1 MNTVPPVVDHAK
13 RTVIETIKAKSPFS
27 VLNIAAILAIL
38 IIGYFLYKKFNK
50 KFNRE
55 GSKMPKRPMQMPPQM
70 PMMPQQMPMMPQ
82 QMPMM
87 PQQMPQQP
95 PQPQQPVKK
104 VSFKK
109 PVVKVPEPE
118 PIVEEEDEEEE
129 EDEDDVPDVEVKE
142 E

>member
-13 RTVIETIKAKSPFS
+13 RSVIETIKSKSPFS

-70 PMMPQQMPMMPQ
+70 PMM
-82 QMPMM
+82 
-87 PQQMPQQP
+87 MPQQP
-95 PQPQQPVKK
+95 QRPPPPVKK

-109 PVVKVPEPE
+109 PPVVKVPEPE
-118 PIVEEEDEEEE
+118 PIAEEEEDDDEEEE
-129 EDEDDVPDVEVKE
+129 EDADVPDVEVTE

>member
-13 RTVIETIKAKSPFS
+13 RSVIETIKSKSPFS

-70 PMMPQQMPMMPQ
+70 PMM
-82 QMPMM
+82 
-87 PQQMPQQP
+87 MPQQP
-95 PQPQQPVKK
+95 HMPQQPQMPQRPPPPVKK

-109 PVVKVPEPE
+109 PPVVKVPEPE
-118 PIVEEEDEEEE
+118 PIAEEEE
-129 EDEDDVPDVEVKE
+129 EDDDEEDADVPDVEVTE

>member
-13 RTVIETIKAKSPFS
+13 RSVIETIKSKSPFS

-70 PMMPQQMPMMPQ
+70 PMMMPQ
-82 QMPMM
+82 RP
-87 PQQMPQQP
+87 QMPQRP
-95 PQPQQPVKK
+95 PPPVKK

-109 PVVKVPEPE
+109 PPVVKVPEPE
-118 PIVEEEDEEEE
+118 PIAEEEEDDDEEEE
-129 EDEDDVPDVEVKE
+129 EDADVPDVEVTE

>member
-1 MNTVPPVVDHAK
+1 MNPVPQVVDHAK
-13 RTVIETIKAKSPFS
+13 RSVIETIKSKSPFS

-50 KFNRE
+50 KFNRD
-55 GSKMPKRPMQMPPQM
+55 GSKMPKRPVQMPRQ
-70 PMMPQQMPMMPQ
+70 MPQQMPMPMMPQMPMPQ
-82 QMPMM
+82 QM
-87 PQQMPQQP
+87 

-109 PVVKVPEPE
+109 PIVKAPEPE
-118 PIVEEEDEEEE
+118 PIVEDEDDEE
-129 EDEDDVPDVEVKE
+129 EDEDDVPDVEVTE